1 MADDGKIIAFPG
13 AAIPSNEPDA
23 RIVEMLGDIHA
34 MAVRGEIVSFAIAA
48 ETSDSGMLTGWRR
61 GDAGSV
67 HILLGGISVVQQ
79 SVLND
84 GLEHR

>member
-13 AAIPSNEPDA
+13 SEIPSQEPDA

-34 MAVRGEIVSFAIAA
+34 MAKRGEIVSFAIAA
-48 ETSDSGMLTGWRR
+48 ETSDRGMMTGWRR
-61 GDAGSV
+61 GDSGSI
-67 HILLGGISVVQQ
+67 HILLGGVSVVQQ
-79 SVLND
+79 SILND